1 MLTYFVQYTTIGAI
15 YNFLYFENAMLICR
29 LLLLTAFEF
38 IDLLISTN
46 LSLLCLKCMY
56 IKADDGKC
64 ITMGSQRVSGRI
76 ACYGR

>member
-1 MLTYFVQYTTIGAI
+1 MLTYFVQYTTTGAI

-46 LSLLCLKCMY
+46 LSLLV
-56 IKADDGKC
+56 G
-64 ITMGSQRVSGRI
+64 
-76 ACYGR
+76 

>member
-15 YNFLYFENAMLICR
+15 YNVLYFENAMLICR

-46 LSLLCLKCMY
+46 LSLLV
-56 IKADDGKC
+56 G
-64 ITMGSQRVSGRI
+64 
-76 ACYGR
+76 